1 MTNATLDRPTTTD
14 RTDESP
20 RRTPRRVHGPV
31 LAATRI
37 VVAFLFLCH
46 GLQGFG
52 ALGGIDGAGTALPV
66 GSWPGYYASVLE
78 VVTAALVG
86 LGLFTRPAAVLAS
99 GAMAY
104 AYFTVHQPMALLPLH
119 NMGEQAAL
127 FSWIFLLIAVLG
139 PGSLALDNLRR
150 ARAKSLENH

>member
-1 MTNATLDRPTTTD
+1 MTNATLASPTTSD
-14 RTDESP
+14 RTNQTPS
-20 RRTPRRVHGPV
+20 RTPRRLQGAV

-52 ALGGIDGAGTALPV
+52 ALGGIDGAGTALPF
-66 GSWPGYYASVLE
+66 GSWPGYYASLLE
-78 VVTAALVG
+78 VLTAVLVG

-104 AYFTVHQPMALLPLH
+104 AYFTVHQPLALLPLH

-139 PGSLALDNLRR
+139 PGALALDNLRR
-150 ARAKSLENH
+150 ARGKSLESH